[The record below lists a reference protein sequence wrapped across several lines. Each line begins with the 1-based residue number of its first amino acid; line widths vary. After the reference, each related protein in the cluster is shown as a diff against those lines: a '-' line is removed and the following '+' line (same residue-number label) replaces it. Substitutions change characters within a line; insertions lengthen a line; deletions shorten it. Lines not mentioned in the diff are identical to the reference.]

1 MHPLLKSHILFYSNG
16 LAIYSDLHWL
26 PVSSRIDFKL
36 CLYMYKYKALKKTA
50 PIYISDELNLY
61 EPKRPLRSSYAGPLY
76 TVSVGRKE
84 VSDFDF
90 AIKGPRLWNSL
101 PMNLRQAPSVMTFKK
116 RLKTY
121 LFKRHYYFQR
131 LKTQAL

>member
-1 MHPLLKSHILFYSNG
+1 MTCTGYRLVQG
-16 LAIYSDLHWL
+16 LTL
-26 PVSSRIDFKL
+26 SSACTCTRH
-36 CLYMYKYKALKKTA
+36 LKKTV

-101 PMNLRQAPSVMTFKK
+101 PMDLRQAPSVMTFKK

-121 LFKRHYYFQR
+121 LFKRHYYSR
-131 LKTQAL
+131 D

>member
-1 MHPLLKSHILFYSNG
+1 MSKIALLVWSLG
-16 LAIYSDLHWL
+16 LKLKITL
-26 PVSSRIDFKL
+26 PL
-36 CLYMYKYKALKKTA
+36 CLYKALQKTV

-101 PMNLRQAPSVMTFKK
+101 PMDLRQAPSVMTFKK
-116 RLKTY
+116 RHTY
-121 LFKRHYYFQR
+121 SKDTIISRDWKHKRFDWLQNQ
-131 LKTQAL
+131 KGAI

>member
-1 MHPLLKSHILFYSNG
+1 MSEVEIETLVTRVN
-16 LAIYSDLHWL
+16 
-26 PVSSRIDFKL
+26 
-36 CLYMYKYKALKKTA
+36 
-50 PIYISDELNLY
+50 Y

-101 PMNLRQAPSVMTFKK
+101 PMDLRQAPSVMNSRKD
-116 RLKTY
+116 
-121 LFKRHYYFQR
+121 
-131 LKTQAL
+131 

>member
-1 MHPLLKSHILFYSNG
+1 M
-16 LAIYSDLHWL
+16 
-26 PVSSRIDFKL
+26 
-36 CLYMYKYKALKKTA
+36 YKALKKTA

-101 PMNLRQAPSVMTFKK
+101 PMDLRQAPSVMTFKK
-116 RLKTY
+116 RLKTC

-131 LKTQAL
+131 LKTQALWLVTKSKRRYINKLNNNNNNNNTH

>member
-1 MHPLLKSHILFYSNG
+1 MLR
-16 LAIYSDLHWL
+16 DLHWL

-36 CLYMYKYKALKKTA
+36 CLYMYKAMKKTA
-50 PIYISDELNLY
+50 PIYISDELNLH

-90 AIKGPRLWNSL
+90 AIKA
-101 PMNLRQAPSVMTFKK
+101 ME
-116 RLKTY
+116 
-121 LFKRHYYFQR
+121 
-131 LKTQAL
+131 